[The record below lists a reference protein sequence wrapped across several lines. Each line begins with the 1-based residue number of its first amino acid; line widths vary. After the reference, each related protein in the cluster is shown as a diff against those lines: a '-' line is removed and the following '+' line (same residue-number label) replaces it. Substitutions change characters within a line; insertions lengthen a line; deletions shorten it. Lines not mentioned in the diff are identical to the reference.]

1 LKAFVFDAYGTLFDV
16 FSVTTLCEDLFP
28 GYGKQLANLWRKK
41 QLEYSWLRSLMSRY
55 RGFGRVTEDALL
67 YSARSLNLEIT
78 ASERAQLMDSYLH
91 LATFPDVKPGLDA
104 LRKIGV
110 RLAILSNG
118 EPEMLRAAVE
128 SADLSSFFTDTIFS
142 VDSVREFKPSPRV
155 YDQLPSGLKI
165 DKREI
170 GFVSANNW
178 DVTGASSAGF
188 ATFWIQRSGS
198 ETPEELGYPP
208 THRVEAIADLYRFIS
223 PDN

>member
-1 LKAFVFDAYGTLFDV
+1 MKAFVFDAYGTLFDV
-16 FSVTTLCEDLFP
+16 FSVTSLCEDLFP

-91 LATFPDVKPGLDA
+91 LAIFPDVKPGLEA
-104 LRKIGV
+104 LRAIGV

-128 SADLSSFFTDTIFS
+128 SADLGSFFTDMIFS
-142 VDSVREFKPSPRV
+142 VDSVKEFKPSHVFMINCP
-155 YDQLPSGLKI
+155 
-165 DKREI
+165 
-170 GFVSANNW
+170 
-178 DVTGASSAGF
+178 
-188 ATFWIQRSGS
+188 
-198 ETPEELGYPP
+198 LG
-208 THRVEAIADLYRFIS
+208 
-223 PDN
+223 